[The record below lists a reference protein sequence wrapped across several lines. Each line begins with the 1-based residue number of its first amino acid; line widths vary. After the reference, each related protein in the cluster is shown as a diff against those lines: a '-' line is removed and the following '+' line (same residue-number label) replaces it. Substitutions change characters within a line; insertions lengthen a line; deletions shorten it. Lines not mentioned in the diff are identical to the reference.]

1 MDKNRTKR
9 KKAHTLDR
17 NGRARR
23 RAPVFGAA
31 EYLTVLTAGAALLL
45 LVLYMVET
53 IAKPPETAAG
63 LIAGAATTFLFAA
76 LCVRFVPCWA
86 RAWSGTPEESTAPL
100 PGLRTSRPE
109 GLRPIVRTIIWLTL
123 WRAFFF
129 VLLYALY
136 TRINGFSGTFFRRLD
151 LWDPVSF
158 DARHYLS
165 IAENWYAGYG
175 SERFLLVFLPLYPIV
190 VRAAQGLTGS
200 YLTAGLLVSNLCAI
214 LSGYAL
220 YELALLDTDRYTA
233 RRAVKYLNALPAA
246 FLFSAPLSDSLFLLL
261 TILCMYCVRKK
272 HPLAGCLFGGLAA
285 FTRLL
290 GLTLLAPVAFELIAD
305 AVRSF
310 RAAREEKRAAPA
322 LDAVRRL
329 ACLLLI
335 PLGFGAYLL
344 VNRHVSGDWFRFL
357 VYQREN
363 WQQMPGWFFA
373 TSARQWDTLLDAL
386 RRNDLPYALGLWVPN
401 IVFMTCSLFV
411 MIPAVRRVRPSYA
424 AYFIGYF
431 AVSMGATWLLSA
443 PRYLTALFPLPL
455 AMAELGKSRLADAA
469 MTLLCLAGLVLYMYA
484 FAAGWY
490 VY

>member
-1 MDKNRTKR
+1 M
-9 KKAHTLDR
+9 
-17 NGRARR
+17 
-23 RAPVFGAA
+23 
-31 EYLTVLTAGAALLL
+31 LTAGAALFL

-53 IAKPPETAAG
+53 IAEPPETTAG
-63 LIAGAATTFLFAA
+63 LVAGALTTFLFAV
-76 LCVRFVPCWA
+76 LGIRFVPCWA
-86 RAWSGTPEESTAPL
+86 RAWSGQPEGSAYPL
-100 PGLRTSRPE
+100 PGLRTSRPD
-109 GLRPIVRTIIWLTL
+109 GLRPVLRTLLWLTL
-123 WRAFFF
+123 WRVFLF

-136 TRINGFSGTFFRRLD
+136 TRINGFSGTFFQRLD

-175 SERFLLVFLPLYPIV
+175 SERYLLVFLPLYPIV

-200 YLTAGLLVSNLCAI
+200 YLTAGLLVSNLCAV

-233 RRAVKYLNALPAA
+233 HRAVKYLNALPAA

-261 TILCMYCVRKK
+261 TILCVYCMRKK
-272 HPLAGCLFGGLAA
+272 QPLVGCLLGGLAA

-290 GLTLLAPVAFELIAD
+290 GLTLLAPAAFELIAD
-305 AVRSF
+305 AVRAV
-310 RAAREEKRAAPA
+310 RAARADGKPAPVP
-322 LDAVRRL
+322 DVCRRL

-344 VNRHVSGDWFRFL
+344 INKRVSGEWLRFL

-363 WQQMPGWFFA
+363 WQQSPGWFFA

-401 IVFMTCSLFV
+401 IVFMTGSLLV
-411 MIPAVRRVRPSYA
+411 MIPAVHRIRPSYA

-455 AMAELGKSRLADAA
+455 AMAHLGKNRFADAA
-469 MTLLCLAGLVLYMYA
+469 MTLLCLVGLTLYMYA